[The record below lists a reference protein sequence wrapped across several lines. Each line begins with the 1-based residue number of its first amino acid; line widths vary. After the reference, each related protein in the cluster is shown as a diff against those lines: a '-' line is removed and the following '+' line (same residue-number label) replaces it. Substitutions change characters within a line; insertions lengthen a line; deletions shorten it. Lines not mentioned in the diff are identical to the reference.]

1 MNLRVKEIPLGISD
15 ALCSRCDHIAYFWES
30 EEEFSRGVRFLSTGL
45 RANDDAVV
53 FGYEEANEKVLAVL
67 KKEGVNVEYATKSGR
82 LITLA
87 GDKNSDVILSTIGS
101 HFQQRISQGTKL
113 IRLLGNIGW
122 GRPNWPEEAEI
133 LKFEAKVTDAARQFP
148 CVIVCM
154 YDVRSLSGRVI
165 LNGALETHPIT
176 IRRNVV
182 RENPHYVALQEFLD
196 RLELSK

>member
-1 MNLRVKEIPLGISD
+1 M
-15 ALCSRCDHIAYFWES
+15 
-30 EEEFSRGVRFLSTGL
+30 
-45 RANDDAVV
+45 
-53 FGYEEANEKVLAVL
+53 
-67 KKEGVNVEYATKSGR
+67 NVEYATKSGR

-87 GDKNSDVILSTIGS
+87 GDKNSDVILSRIGS